1 MKSVS
6 RIFFPLG
13 IVAAV
18 AAMSF
23 CPMPA
28 SPAASGAPSAS
39 ADTVIYPAD
48 AYKLKR
54 RGNLEREELSDSI
67 LRKAGAL
74 RDFSIKDTFVID
86 TLLSPEQ
93 IEQMRKDSIDRADK
107 AYRDSILA
115 AKADKKALRD
125 SIIKA
130 TPRILSTFAL
140 PDSMQ
145 YKRIIQWTVDQ
156 DFHNL
161 SLSLPDTSYNNSF
174 NDYPYLKRDVNAT
187 WLGTAG
193 SPVQTYNYFKR
204 DIADE
209 GVEYYRAFESW
220 AVSPS
225 TLKHYNTK
233 TPYTELAY
241 YGTLFA
247 GNEKESNNFH
257 ILTTQNFLPELNFT
271 INFDKY
277 GAKGMLLN
285 QSNVNRNLYVTLNYL
300 GKKYMMH
307 TGYILNTVDEGE
319 NWGIKELY
327 QVRDT
332 TMEVKEI
339 LVNNSSAKSSLRK
352 HTFFLNQQLRIP
364 FDFIHKIRHQKDS
377 TYVIPEMDKDIT
389 SAFIGHSL
397 EYSAYS
403 RHYTDGKTDSL
414 QTGKLDNKVFLR
426 LQPWASDG
434 VVSKIDVGLGDRL
447 MNYSF
452 NTPMPDSTYKRTE
465 NTVFVYAGVQG
476 MVKKYFKWNA
486 KAHYN
491 IAGAKIGDFDING
504 TLDFHMY
511 PFRRAKDS
519 PLSLSLGVGT
529 SLKSPD
535 FYQQHFYSNTLKWE
549 NDFGKTSFTKFSGT
563 ISIPHW
569 KLLAEINYG
578 LLANSVYYDG
588 TCTPQQFAPAVNI
601 LSASLNKEFVFGP
614 IHLDNRILFQTSS
627 NQEVLPLPMLALN
640 LKYFAQFVLARDM
653 ATKTHPV
660 LTMQVG
666 INAFYNTKW
675 NSPGWNPIA
684 GVFYN
689 QRENTYTNGPF
700 FDIFI
705 NAQWKRACLFI
716 KLENMGQG
724 WPLKYGKDYF
734 SADRYIHTP
743 RSFKIGIFWPF
754 YMQPTP
760 NKKVEPIG
768 SGK

>member
-1 MKSVS
+1 MKSFS
-6 RIFFPLG
+6 RILFPLC
-13 IVAAV
+13 IVAAT
-18 AAMSF
+18 AALSF
-23 CPMPA
+23 SPMPA
-28 SPAASGAPSAS
+28 ERAANYSPGAG

-48 AYKLKR
+48 AYKLNR
-54 RGNLEREELSDSI
+54 RGNFEREELSDSI
-67 LRKAGAL
+67 LLKAGAL
-74 RDFSIKDTFVID
+74 RNYILEDTVAAD
-86 TLLSPEQ
+86 TLLTAEQ
-93 IEQMRKDSIDRADK
+93 LEKMRKDSLDRVDK

-115 AKADKKALRD
+115 AKEDRKALRD
-125 SIIKA
+125 SIIQA

-161 SLSLPDTSYNNSF
+161 NVSFPDTTFNNSF

-204 DIADE
+204 DMADE
-209 GVEYYRAFESW
+209 GVEYYRPFESW

-225 TLKHYNTK
+225 TLKQYNTK

-247 GNEKESNNFH
+247 GAEKESNNFH
-257 ILTTQNFLPELNFT
+257 ILTTQNIIPELNFT

-327 QVRDT
+327 QIRDT
-332 TMEVKEI
+332 TMEVKEV
-339 LVNNSSAKSSLRK
+339 LVNNTNAKSSLRK
-352 HTFFLNQQLRIP
+352 HTFFLDQQFRIP
-364 FDFIHKIRHQKDS
+364 FDFIHELRHRKDS

-397 EYSAYS
+397 EYST
-403 RHYTDGKTDSL
+403 YTKKYIDSVSDSART
-414 QTGKLDNKVFLR
+414 QKLDNKVFLR

-434 VVSKIDVGLGDRL
+434 AVSKIDVGIGDRF
-447 MNYSF
+447 MKYACG
-452 NTPMPDSTYKRTE
+452 PAIKDSVLRNTE
-465 NTVFVYAGVQG
+465 NTVYLYAGVQG
-476 MVKKYFKWNA
+476 QVRKYFKWNA
-486 KAHYN
+486 KGQYN
-491 IAGAKIGDFDING
+491 IAGARIGDFDING
-504 TLDFHMY
+504 ALDFNMY
-511 PFRRAKDS
+511 PFRRAKES
-519 PLSLSLGVGT
+519 PLTLSVGVST

-535 FYQQHFYSNTLKWE
+535 FYQQHFLSNTLRWDNE
-549 NDFGKTSFTKFSGT
+549 FGKTSLTRFSG
-563 ISIPHW
+563 ILSIPHW
-569 KLLAEINYG
+569 HLLAEVNYG
-578 LLANSVYYDG
+578 LLANSVYYDAA
-588 TCTPQQFAPAVNI
+588 CTPKQFAPAVNV
-601 LSASLNKEFVFGP
+601 LSASLSKEFILGP
-614 IHLDNRILFQTSS
+614 VHLDNRILFQTSS

-640 LKYFAQFVLARDM
+640 LKYFAEFVIARDQ

-660 LTMQVG
+660 LTLQFGV
-666 INAFYNTKW
+666 NAFYNTKW
-675 NSPGWNPIA
+675 NSPGWNPVA

-689 QRENTYTNGPF
+689 QRENLYTNGPF
-700 FDIFI
+700 FDVFI

-716 KLENMGQG
+716 KIENLGQG

-743 RSFKIGIFWPF
+743 RSFKIGIYWPF

-768 SGK
+768 KI

>member
-1 MKSVS
+1 MKSAS
-6 RIFFPLG
+6 RILFPLCVV
-13 IVAAV
+13 VATAV
-18 AAMSF
+18 LSF
-23 CPMPA
+23 YPMQG
-28 SPAASGAPSAS
+28 SPVSSGFPSAS

-48 AYKLKR
+48 AYKLNR
-54 RGNLEREELSDSI
+54 RGNFEREELSDSI
-67 LRKAGAL
+67 LQKAGAL
-74 RDFSIKDTFVID
+74 RDFSFTDTSVVD
-86 TLLSPEQ
+86 SLLTPEQ
-93 IEQMRKDSIDRADK
+93 LEKMRKDSIDRADK

-115 AKADKKALRD
+115 AKEDRKALRD

-130 TPRILSTFAL
+130 TPRVLSTFAL
-140 PDSMQ
+140 TDSMQ
-145 YKRIIQWTVDQ
+145 FKRIIHWTVDQ

-161 SLSLPDTSYNNSF
+161 NVSFPDTSYNNSF

-209 GVEYYRAFESW
+209 GVEFYRAYESW
-220 AVSPS
+220 AVCPS
-225 TLKHYNTK
+225 TLKQYNTK

-247 GNEKESNNFH
+247 GAEKESNNFH

-285 QSNVNRNLYVTLNYL
+285 QNNVNRNLYVTLNYL

-339 LVNNSSAKSSLRK
+339 LINNSSAKSSLRK

-364 FDFIHKIRHQKDS
+364 FDFIHKIRHKKDS

-397 EYSAYS
+397 EYSTYT
-403 RHYTDGKTDSL
+403 RKYTDGASDSL
-414 QTGKLDNKVFLR
+414 RAQKLDNKVFLR
-426 LQPWASDG
+426 LQPWSSDG
-434 VVSKIDVGLGDRL
+434 IVSKLDVGLGDRL
-447 MNYSF
+447 MNYSYGKAI
-452 NTPMPDSTYKRTE
+452 PDSIRRSTE
-465 NTVFVYAGVQG
+465 NTVFLYAGVQG
-476 MVKKYFKWNA
+476 QVKKYFKWNA

-491 IAGAKIGDFDING
+491 IAGARIGDFDLNG
-504 TLDFHMY
+504 TLDFNMY
-511 PFRRAKDS
+511 PFRRAKES
-519 PLSLSLGVGT
+519 PLSLKVGVST
-529 SLKSPD
+529 NLKSPD
-535 FYQQHFYSNTLKWE
+535 FFQQHFYSNSLKWE
-549 NDFGKTSFTKFSGT
+549 NTFGKTSFTKFSGVLD
-563 ISIPHW
+563 IPHW
-569 KLLAEINYG
+569 HLLAEVNYG
-578 LLANSVYYDG
+578 LLANSVYYDAS
-588 TCTPQQFAPAVNI
+588 CTPQQFAPAVNV
-601 LSASLNKEFVFGP
+601 LSASLKKEFILGP
-614 IHLDNRILFQTSS
+614 LHLDNRVLFQTSS
-627 NQEVLPLPMLALN
+627 NQEVLPLPLLSLN
-640 LKYFAQFVLARDM
+640 LKYFVQFVVARDM

-660 LTMQVG
+660 LTMQFGV
-666 INAFYNTKW
+666 NAFYNTKW
-675 NSPGWNPIA
+675 NSPGWNPVA

-689 QRENTYTNGPF
+689 QREELYTNGPF
-700 FDIFI
+700 FDVFI
-705 NAQWKRACLFI
+705 NAQWKRACLFVKI
-716 KLENMGQG
+716 ENLGQG

-734 SADRYIHTP
+734 SAHRYIHTP
-743 RSFKIGIFWPF
+743 RSFKIGIYWPF

-760 NKKVEPIG
+760 NKKVEAI
-768 SGK
+768 SSSK